1 ILIIFASKYIVHSKI
16 AILNLILPL
25 ETNIFM
31 KINSN
36 ILKIN
41 LCDTIIKK
49 IILSKFFFNLYKIK
63 TSMTLNN

>member
-1 ILIIFASKYIVHSKI
+1 
-16 AILNLILPL
+16 
-25 ETNIFM
+25 M